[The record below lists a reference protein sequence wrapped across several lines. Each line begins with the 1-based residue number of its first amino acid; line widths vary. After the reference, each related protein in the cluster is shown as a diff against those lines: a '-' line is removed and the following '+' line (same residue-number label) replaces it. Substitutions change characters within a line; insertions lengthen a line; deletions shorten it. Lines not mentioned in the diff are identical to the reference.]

1 MLVFSLITQ
10 WEWVET
16 TQQDFKDGR
25 YEANLYSSHR
35 GDGAVEFSGRFDL
48 DNNGYIDI
56 MGNGW
61 VLWGSSQGYSD
72 NRITNYSGGGGSDA
86 ADLNTDG
93 YPEFI
98 TTIMGGSENI
108 FWGNAQGPDPSNRT
122 VISVSAYNNEG
133 IIAADFNK
141 DGYLDL
147 LAAIDD
153 NNAAVFWGSQSGF
166 SFGNRSPLPCWKAG
180 YNPEVADLNK
190 DGWLD
195 AILISGESPNNY
207 IYWGSPSGLSASRF
221 TRVIVPVDIG
231 GHGISLA
238 DLDYDG
244 WLDIVYAQN
253 RSGFNDAMILWGS
266 EAIYRPGTEVS
277 VDFLLPLPDR
287 AFGGSSVADFNE
299 DGYLDIVFFGN
310 DYVPPRIFWGGA
322 DGISADRF
330 QDLNLSFGVGS
341 GGVVADFT
349 SDDHLDIV
357 ELSYGGTVLFHGPG
371 FASRESFSPSSHHGF
386 SREIGNVYTRKYTE
400 VYYSS
405 IYDAGNAVLWGTI
418 HWEDSCPGNSSLKM
432 AVRTG
437 QNPDTSS
444 GWSNWIVVQNNT
456 EIPGNIFSRYIQY
469 RATFEYPNPAY
480 LPVLFLVG
488 IEYFGIEEII
498 VRPDREGAGFPGD
511 TVPYT
516 LNVINFTHLPDV
528 VEISSVIDNP
538 DWYHEVG
545 DSLGNPLGDFD
556 NDLSPDVGELDAY
569 GDSTSLKVKVG
580 IPYNPSVPVDT
591 MIVYGHSSNPLGLY
605 DSALVITRV
614 LPPVRIIIDPNQDTV
629 AWPGQTIDFA
639 LWGINYGKDPD
650 VIDLVATSERGWQV
664 ELLDSAAT
672 TQITDSDGD
681 FIPDL
686 GAVDARGGREHFTA
700 RVRIPPTAA
709 PFVSDTVRVIG
720 ISSQDTLVT
729 DLAVLVIQVLPEVWI
744 EVEPDQDT
752 IAAPGQ
758 RVNFLLWEA
767 NHGRWD
773 DIIDL
778 TIASVRGWHVEL
790 LDSAAATSLRDY
802 DSDGIPDVGIVPL
815 DGEKRYFTARVS
827 VPMDALVGEPDTVYI
842 LGTSSNDTTV
852 KDQAMLV
859 INPAEISLLE
869 IRPDQAGSVSPD
881 APTVRYA
888 LEVLN
893 HGNISDVGEI
903 TTRSSFGWNVV
914 LLDATARRRLD
925 DTDGDGVP
933 DVGELAPYTGAY
945 NLYAEVSLPEVFD
958 PTRGVL
964 DTLSG
969 AFSVSETTVVYV
981 GSAREGVVHDSAV
994 LITTASP
1001 GLAVHNYP
1009 NPFEGET
1016 RIVWS
1021 QPEDGVVTLR
1031 VADRAGRPVG
1041 EIMTDYC
1048 EAGVHSFL
1056 WEARTDRGYFLA
1068 PGVYIL
1074 LMDYKPD
1081 IGPPRRMLV
1090 KMLCTQ
1096 GGSHDAN

>member
-1 MLVFSLITQ
+1 MFLFALALFS

-16 TQQDFKDGR
+16 TQQDFKDGF
-25 YEANLYSSHR
+25 YEANLYPSHR
-35 GDGAVEFSGRFDL
+35 GDGAVEFSVRWDA
-48 DNNGYIDI
+48 NNDGWIDVT
-56 MGNGW
+56 NGSTIF
-61 VLWGSSQGYSD
+61 WGSETGFSD
-72 NRITNYSGGGGSDA
+72 SRSTSYSGGYGCA
-86 ADLNTDG
+86 YADLNIDG
-93 YPEFI
+93 YVDLVN
-98 TTIMGGSENI
+98 TSGVNI
-108 FWGNAQGPDPSNRT
+108 FWGNADGPNPSNYT
-122 VISVSAYNNEG
+122 NLSLGEEACFV
-133 IIAADFNK
+133 ADFNK
-141 DGYLDL
+141 DGYLDIAFDYADYNDAGIYWGTSGGYSESYVTL
-147 LAAIDD
+147 LP
-153 NNAAVFWGSQSGF
+153 AVQSQH
-166 SFGNRSPLPCWKAG
+166 NIEA
-180 YNPEVADLNK
+180 ADLNK

-195 AILISGESPNNY
+195 LIFVNQHASYNT
-207 IYWGSPSGLSASRF
+207 IYWGSPTGFHAEDANHIPYLSSYIHGLS
-221 TRVIVPVDIG
+221 V
-231 GHGISLA
+231 A
-238 DLDYDG
+238 DLDDDG
-244 WLDIVYAQN
+244 WLDLVFTGNYGIDESWIY
-253 RSGFNDAMILWGS
+253 WGPS
-266 EAIYRPGTEVS
+266 FSTSDRTELSPGES
-277 VDFLLPLPDR
+277 Y
-287 AFGGSSVADFNE
+287 GGSSVCDFDK
-299 DGYLDIVFFGN
+299 DGKLDIVYFRGAKTS
-310 DYVPPRIFWGGA
+310 YRTPIYWG
-322 DGISADRF
+322 DGQRF
-330 QDLNLSFGVGS
+330 QTKSSTTIGPTMRSSCGL
-341 GGVVADFT
+341 VADF
-349 SDDHLDIV
+349 DQDGNPDIF
-357 ELSYGGTVLFHGPG
+357 LNGFDGSSPILYGP
-371 FASRESFSPSSHHGF
+371 SFSEAYRLSAGSHHALA
-386 SREIGNVYTRKYTE
+386 REIGNVYNRKYTE
-400 VYYSS
+400 EYYSS
-405 IYDAGNAVLWGTI
+405 IYDAGNAVLWGKI

-444 GWSNWIVVQNNT
+444 GWSNWIVVQNDT

-469 RATFEYPNPAY
+469 QATFEYPNPAY

-528 VEISSVIDNP
+528 VEISTVIDNP
-538 DWYHEVG
+538 DWYHEVS
-545 DSLGNPLGDFD
+545 DSVGNPLGDFD

-614 LPPVRIIIDPNQDTV
+614 LPPVRIIVDPDQDTV

-700 RVRIPPTAA
+700 RVRIPPAAA

-802 DSDGIPDVGIVPL
+802 DTDGIPDVGIVPL

-852 KDQAMLV
+852 KDLAMLV

-1074 LMDYKPD
+1074 LMDFRPD
-1081 IGPPRRMLV
+1081 VGPPQRMLV